1 MTKNSDDKINLNKI
15 EKLLSTS
22 STSSIYATL
31 TKIQQGEITETDEVD
46 DRLGIDL
53 NGFSKHQTLS
63 EASIQELPKEEKIIE
78 TISEPISVPPSVP
91 SSDVQE
97 IDKAATQYKV
107 SIISMESTIS
117 RSFDRTLLK
126 VGGRELEFSLN
137 AITTDKHSE
146 KIKTVINGS
155 DAGIIVLPPFTDT
168 SDIHT
173 IINKHVSELWSFNG
187 LGPVPFIITV
197 LEDNVTTGTVPEKEL
212 NQSVQ
217 TFINHLNPIT
227 RGNYGFG
234 IKCHFIKSKE
244 TDKELRKI
252 LRALSILLISYER
265 FKTQKLLRAE
275 KSK

>member
-1 MTKNSDDKINLNKI
+1 MTKNSDDKINLDKI

-31 TKIQQGEITETDEVD
+31 TKIQQGEITETEDVED
-46 DRLGIDL
+46 KLEIDL
-53 NGFSKHQTLS
+53 NGFSKHKTLS
-63 EASIQELPKEEKIIE
+63 GAISQELPKEEKIIE
-78 TISEPISVPPSVP
+78 TVSEPIPAPPIV
-91 SSDVQE
+91 VQE
-97 IDKAATQYKV
+97 IRKETTQYQV
-107 SIISMESTIS
+107 TIISLESTIP
-117 RSFDRTLLK
+117 RSFDRTLLNI
-126 VGGRELEFSLN
+126 GGRELEFSLS

-146 KIKTVINGS
+146 EIKTVINGS
-155 DAGIIVLPPFTDT
+155 DAGIIVLPPFVDVN
-168 SDIHT
+168 DIHT

-197 LEDNVTTGTVPEKEL
+197 LEDNITTGTVPEGEI

-217 TFINHLNPIT
+217 AFINHLNPIT

-265 FKTQKLLRAE
+265 FKTQKLLGVE
-275 KSK
+275 KK